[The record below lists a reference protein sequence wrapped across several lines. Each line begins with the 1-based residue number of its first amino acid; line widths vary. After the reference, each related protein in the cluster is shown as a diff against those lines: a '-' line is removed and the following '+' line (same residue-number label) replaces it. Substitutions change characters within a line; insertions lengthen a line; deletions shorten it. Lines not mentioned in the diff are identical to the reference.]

1 MVASEAPSFD
11 PHTIPLDQIDVSD
24 PALYQQNTHWP
35 VLFGRLRDEDPVHY
49 CAKSEY
55 GPFWSI
61 TRYNDIMA
69 VDTNHRLFSSH
80 NATALDDARIVGEG
94 DGSVPIP
101 SFLQM
106 DPPKH
111 DQQRKAVSPAVAPAN
126 LVRLED
132 TIRERS
138 RNVLDSLPVGE
149 EFDWVEAVS
158 VELTILM
165 LATLIDF
172 PQEERAKLKR
182 WSDVIVGFP
191 GDGIVESWDQRNRE
205 MRELAE
211 TFLRLKVERA
221 EAAPTNDAIS
231 ILAHSAELKDM
242 DPVEFVANVTLLIVG
257 GNETTRN
264 TMSGSVLALH
274 DFPAEW
280 EKLKRDPALIT
291 SMVPEAIRWQSPVMY
306 QSRRAMEDVEFGG
319 KLIRKGDK
327 VAMWYISGNR
337 DGEVIEEPDRFIIDR
352 ERPRQHLSFGF
363 GIHRCLG
370 NRLAEMQLR
379 VLWEEILARG
389 WQRIEVTGTPV
400 YGYSNTLRG
409 LNALP
414 VRIHA

>member
-1 MVASEAPSFD
+1 MASEALSFD
-11 PHTIPLDQIDVSD
+11 PRTIPLDQIDVSN
-24 PALYQQNTHWP
+24 PALYQQDTHWP
-35 VLFGRLRDEDPVHY
+35 VMFERLRAEDPVHY

-126 LVRLED
+126 LVLLED
-132 TIRERS
+132 TIRQRS
-138 RNVLDSLPVGE
+138 RNVLDSLPIGT

-172 PQEERAKLKR
+172 PLEERGKLKR

-211 TFLRLKVERA
+211 TFLKLKAERTK
-221 EAAPTNDAIS
+221 AAPTNDAIS
-231 ILAHSAELKDM
+231 ILAHSAERQDM

-280 EKLKRDPALIT
+280 KKLQNDPALIT

-306 QSRRAMEDVEFGG
+306 QSRRATEDVEFGG

-337 DGEVIEEPDRFIIDR
+337 DGEVIEEPDRFFVDR

-379 VLWEEILARG
+379 ILWEEILARG
-389 WQRIEVTGTPV
+389 WQRIEVTGTPI

-409 LNALP
+409 INTLP

>member
-1 MVASEAPSFD
+1 MVASVALSFD
-11 PHTIPLDQIDVSD
+11 PHTIPLDEIDVSD

-126 LVRLED
+126 LVLLED

-138 RNVLDSLPVGE
+138 RKVLDSLPVGE
-149 EFDWVEAVS
+149 EFDWVESVS

-172 PQEERAKLKR
+172 PLEERGKLKR

-211 TFLRLKVERA
+211 TFLKLKVERA
-221 EAAPTNDAIS
+221 KVAPTNDAIS
-231 ILAHSAELKDM
+231 ILAHSAELQDM

-280 EKLKRDPALIT
+280 EKLNNDPALIT

-337 DGEVIEEPDRFIIDR
+337 DGEVIEEPDRFIVDR

-379 VLWEEILARG
+379 ILWEEILARG
-389 WQRIEVTGTPV
+389 WERIEVTGTPV

-409 LNALP
+409 INALP

>member
-1 MVASEAPSFD
+1 MTATQILPFD
-11 PHTIPLDQIDVSD
+11 AHAIPIDKIDVSD
-24 PALYQQNTHWP
+24 PGLYQRNEHWP
-35 VLFGRLRDEDPVHY
+35 ELFARLRKEDPVHY
-49 CAKSEY
+49 CAESEY

-69 VDTNHRLFSSH
+69 VDTNHRVFSSH
-80 NATALDDARIVGEG
+80 NATALDDARILGEG

-106 DPPKH
+106 DPPRH

-126 LVRLED
+126 LLRLQD

-138 RNVLDSLPVGE
+138 RKVLDSLPVGE
-149 EFDWVEAVS
+149 EFDWVETVS

-172 PQEERAKLKR
+172 PLEERAKLKR

-205 MRELAE
+205 MRELAD
-211 TFLRLKVERA
+211 TFLRLKAER
-221 EAAPTNDAIS
+221 ETAAPTNDAIS
-231 ILAHSAELKDM
+231 ILAHSPELRNM
-242 DPVEFVANVTLLIVG
+242 DLIEFVANVTLLIVG

-264 TMSGSVLALH
+264 TMSGSVLAMH

-280 EKLKRDPALIT
+280 EKLKRDHSLIA

-306 QSRRAMEDVEFGG
+306 QSRRAIEDVEFGG
-319 KLIRKGDK
+319 KTIRKGDK

-337 DGEVIEEPDRFIIDR
+337 DEAVIEAPDRFIIDR

-379 VLWEEILARG
+379 ILWEEIMAKG
-389 WQRIEVTGTPV
+389 WQRIEVTGAPD
-400 YGYSNTLRG
+400 YAYSNTLRG